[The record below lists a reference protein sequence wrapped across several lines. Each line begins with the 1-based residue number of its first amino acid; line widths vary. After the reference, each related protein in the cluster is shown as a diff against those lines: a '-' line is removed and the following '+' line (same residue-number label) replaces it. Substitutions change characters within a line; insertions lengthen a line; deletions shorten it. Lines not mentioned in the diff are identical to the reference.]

1 MWIIDNNPT
10 MITTFASFW
19 QTLPGIYYQRFLKF
33 HLDWKNVHFFPN
45 SSITIIISRERLVV
59 ISYILNNMPA
69 KFLILI
75 ITSWN
80 IFNFVFKFIL
90 LYGILSY
97 STCQFSSNIMCIFF
111 WIIPQK
117 WIMFYFSSQHPP
129 NIYKHQCLLLFQKVR
144 LWKCFANTVNLRLK
158 APSIEVP
165 SLI

>member
-59 ISYILNNMPA
+59 LPYIFNNMPA
-69 KFLILI
+69 KFLILM

-80 IFNFVFKFIL
+80 IFNFVFKFLSFVRNTFLFHMSVFQQYYVNFL
-90 LYGILSY
+90 LNNSPKMNNVLFLK
-97 STCQFSSNIMCIFF
+97 STSTEYIQTSMFTIFPKSE
-111 WIIPQK
+111 IVKMLCKYRKPSTK
-117 WIMFYFSSQHPP
+117 
-129 NIYKHQCLLLFQKVR
+129 
-144 LWKCFANTVNLRLK
+144 T
-158 APSIEVP
+158 PSIEMP